1 MPPFV
6 LEVVMWTCVVAF
18 VLCVIGGLLIVFGR
32 WEPKDPKV
40 KKWLLNGVLFSV
52 VGGVVG
58 FAGKQF
64 TTPGSTPAPIER
76 LASNQTVAE
85 PAIGTRTPD
94 PPPGADAA
102 RPPVVP
108 PPANAD
114 NAIPEAVRSW
124 AGRALGERPLLSQ
137 QAAAAYPTC
146 VARLGALDIA
156 AVTQA
161 DARACRREVTTFHAS
176 VILPYYNRKTPY
188 DRALTVQEAQLR
200 ERSDDPRYLYVRAEM
215 DRLNGDD
222 SAEEDLILSLDE
234 RYMRDI
240 RACARAR
247 CQG

>member
-6 LEVVMWTCVVAF
+6 LEVILWTCVMAF

-40 KKWLLNGVLFSV
+40 KKWLLSGVLFSV

-64 TTPGSTPAPIER
+64 AMPAATPAPIEQR
-76 LASNQTVAE
+76 LSNKAAAE
-85 PAIGTRTPD
+85 PGPATPD
-94 PPPGADAA
+94 PRPGADAA
-102 RPPVVP
+102 RPPVAP
-108 PPANAD
+108 PPDNAD
-114 NAIPEAVRSW
+114 NAIPEAVRGW
-124 AGRALGERPLLSQ
+124 AARALGERPLLSQ

-146 VARLGALDIA
+146 VARLGALDLA

-161 DARACRREVTTFHAS
+161 DARACRREVAAFHAT

-188 DRALTVQEAQLR
+188 DRALQVQETQLR
-200 ERSDDPRYLYVRAEM
+200 DRADDPRYVYVLAEM

-234 RYMRDI
+234 RYTRDI

-247 CQG
+247 CHG